1 MTKTETEQSSN
12 FLPDFC
18 NVRVLFVVLFCAEIL
33 AIVLSLNTI
42 MNAAPFLYNLAMNSL
57 FIQWIALSCVG
68 LLCLFRHQLNQLTII
83 KAVSASYL
91 IILLV
96 TLVITE
102 LAWWNVYRNPDNPQ
116 LLSTMHLLFVFRSL
130 AITAI
135 IGGLVLRYLY
145 IQHEWRHNIEMVAES
160 RLQALQ
166 SRIRPHFL
174 FNCMNSIASLT
185 RTAPA
190 KAETAVEDLAELF
203 RASLLEPT
211 RLYPITE
218 EWKLCELY
226 LRIEGLRLGDRLL
239 VDWQIDGVP
248 DNALIPPLCLQPLLE
263 NSIYHGIERMADG
276 GTIRIRGEQDEDLI
290 RIVIENPLPDD
301 NSPDLH
307 QGNRLAQENIRQR
320 LLNMFED
327 NCELRIDN
335 ELQQY
340 KVTVTLP
347 YQTHEHPDR

>member
-1 MTKTETEQSSN
+1 MTTTDTDQSSN

-18 NVRVLFVVLFCAEIL
+18 SARVVFVVLFSAEIL
-33 AIVLSLNTI
+33 AIVLSINNIL
-42 MNAAPFLYNLAMNSL
+42 AGQQFLYNLAMNSL
-57 FIQWIALSCVG
+57 FIQWIALSCIG
-68 LLCLFRHQLNQLTII
+68 LLCLFRRQLNRLSIL
-83 KAVSASYL
+83 KSVSSSYL
-91 IILLV
+91 IMLLV
-96 TLVITE
+96 ALIITE
-102 LAWWNVYRNPDNPQ
+102 LAWWIVFNNPDYPEP
-116 LLSTMHLLFVFRSL
+116 LTTTHLLFVFRSL
-130 AITAI
+130 TITAI

-145 IQHEWRHNIEMVAES
+145 IQHEWRHNIEVVAES

-185 RTAPA
+185 RTEPA

-226 LRIEGLRLGDRLL
+226 LRIEGLRLGERLR
-239 VDWQIDGVP
+239 VEWQIDAVP
-248 DNALIPPLCLQPLLE
+248 GNALIPPLCLQPLLE
-263 NSIYHGIERMADG
+263 NSIYHGIERLIDG
-276 GTIRIRGEQDEDLI
+276 GTITISGAQTGDKLHI
-290 RIVIENPLPDD
+290 MIVNPLPDES
-301 NSPDLH
+301 SPDLH
-307 QGNRLAQENIRQR
+307 HGNRLAQENIRQR

-335 ELQQY
+335 ESQQY

-347 YQTHEHPDR
+347 YQTHADTDR